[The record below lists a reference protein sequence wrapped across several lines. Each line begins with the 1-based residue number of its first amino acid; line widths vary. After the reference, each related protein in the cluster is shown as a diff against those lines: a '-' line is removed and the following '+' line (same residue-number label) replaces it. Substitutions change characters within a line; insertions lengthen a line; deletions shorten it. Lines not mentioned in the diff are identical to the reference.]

1 MSFDVVIRGGTVY
14 DGTGA
19 GSHVADVGVKDGRI
33 AAMRPSFTPTSAT
46 RPSAPVP
53 S

>member
-1 MSFDVVIRGGTVY
+1 MSMNP
-14 DGTGA
+14 GA
-19 GSHVADVGVKDGRI
+19 TARPVASISSPLGSSEPI